1 MVHMEEDRSQHRGNS
16 PTLFEKRVS
25 SLKSLVTIGL
35 VKDERL
41 GQRLNVPT
49 QGCNSYNIYLLV
61 LCDHPGEGICQ
72 VTVL

>member
-1 MVHMEEDRSQHRGNS
+1 MEEDRSQHRGDS

-41 GQRLNVPT
+41 GQRLNIPT
-49 QGCNSYNIYLLV
+49 QGPKKSNGL
-61 LCDHPGEGICQ
+61 
-72 VTVL
+72 